1 MGFGLTGG
9 SYGAYQYCHKCQEIV
24 QKWQEDDG
32 QPSEQQEWHDFDRDC
47 WQHQMGNQMQ
57 KWGVWKS
64 VLGGVILRCPLGQL
78 TIRTPWSDGLFSERD
93 RKAWFGWRFV
103 WRRLGWH

>member
-1 MGFGLTGG
+1 MDPCPKCSTPTEMGFGLTGG

-47 WQHQMGNQMQ
+47 
-57 KWGVWKS
+57 
-64 VLGGVILRCPLGQL
+64 
-78 TIRTPWSDGLFSERD
+78 
-93 RKAWFGWRFV
+93 
-103 WRRLGWH
+103 